1 MTTGS
6 TTWVGDEPLARRP
19 EGRDEPLARRPEG
32 RDEPLARRP
41 EGRDEPARHT
51 PFVAARCYEQPMSS
65 ECRACATGLQHCH
78 GTVIHHAQHRSEC
91 THDDCETPE
100 VAHGF
105 AVDCAA

>member
-1 MTTGS
+1 
-6 TTWVGDEPLARRP
+6 
-19 EGRDEPLARRPEG
+19 
-32 RDEPLARRP
+32 
-41 EGRDEPARHT
+41 
-51 PFVAARCYEQPMSS
+51 MSS

-105 AVDCAA
+105 AVDCAAVGCSCGQAVVSAAAGNGR